1 MSVFKTIFQG
11 YIKGKHPSEDD
22 TRKALTAILS
32 GDSDDGQIGAF
43 LMGLEMVGVTASDI
57 RIGAELMRANM
68 TAVSI
73 PGSIVDTV
81 GTGGDGLSTY
91 NISTAAAF
99 VCAGAGAR
107 VAKHGSR
114 AVSSKSGSS
123 DVLTA
128 LGVGLDIPPGRAAMC
143 VEDCGVGFLFAP
155 KHHSAMRHVT
165 AARASLGI
173 RSLFN
178 LLGPMSNPAGAK
190 RQLIGVFDKKW
201 AKPMAEALRDLGSEH
216 VWIVC
221 GSDGLDEIT
230 TTGKTFVTELKDGK
244 IKAFTIKP
252 EDFGIPVANIED
264 LRGGNS
270 EVNAEAVMALLNG
283 REGAYRDI
291 VVLNAAATL
300 LVAGVA
306 SDMEDGI
313 VRAKKSIDDG
323 AAYKALAALI
333 RNTH

>member
-1 MSVFKTIFQG
+1 MSVFKTIFAG
-11 YIKGKHPSEDD
+11 FIKGEHPTPED
-22 TRKALTAILS
+22 TRAALTAILS
-32 GDSDDGQIGAF
+32 GNSDDGQIGAF
-43 LMGLEMVGVTASDI
+43 LMGLEMVGVTADDI
-57 RIGAELMRANM
+57 RIGAELLRANM

-73 PGSIVDTV
+73 PGRIVDTV
-81 GTGGDGLSTY
+81 GTGGDGLATY

-99 VCAGAGAR
+99 VCAGAGAK

-155 KHHSAMRHVT
+155 KHHSAMRHV
-165 AARASLGI
+165 ASARASLGM
-173 RSLFN
+173 RTLFN

-201 AKPMAEALRDLGSEH
+201 SKPMAEALRDLGSEH
-216 VWIVC
+216 VWIVH
-221 GSDGLDEIT
+221 GHDGLDEIT
-230 TTGKTFVTELKDGK
+230 TTGKTYVTELKDGK
-244 IKAFTIKP
+244 IKSFTIKP
-252 EDFGIPVANIED
+252 EDFGIPKAKIED

-270 EVNAEAVMALLNG
+270 EVNAEAIMAILNG

-291 VVLNAAATL
+291 VILNAAATL
-300 LVAGVA
+300 LVGGLV
-306 SDMEDGI
+306 DTMEDGI
-313 VRAKKSIDDG
+313 ERAKKSIDDG

-333 RNTH
+333 RATH

>member
-11 YIKGKHPSEDD
+11 YIKGEHPSPED
-22 TRKALTAILS
+22 TRAALKSILS
-32 GDSDDGQIGAF
+32 GNSDDGQIGAF
-43 LMGLEMVGVTASDI
+43 LMGLEMVGVTADDI
-57 RIGAELMRANM
+57 RAGAELLRENM
-68 TAVSI
+68 TRVSI
-73 PGSIVDTV
+73 PGRIVDTV
-81 GTGGDGLSTY
+81 GTGGDGLATY

-99 VCAGAGAR
+99 VCAGAGAK

-123 DVLTA
+123 DVLAA
-128 LGVGLDIPPGRAAMC
+128 LGVGLDVSPDRAANC

-201 AKPMAEALRDLGSEH
+201 SKPMAEALRDLGSEH
-216 VWIVC
+216 VWIVH

-244 IKAFTIKP
+244 IKSFTITP
-252 EDFGIPVANIED
+252 EDFGIPVAKIEN

-283 REGAYRDI
+283 KQSAYRDI

-313 VRAKKSIDDG
+313 ARAVKSIDDG
-323 AAYKALAALI
+323 AAYKSLAALI